1 MCMRL
6 NSCVSTR
13 WSVRRGVKG
22 CIRVHAAI
30 QTACSVRQCDL
41 VLSTTLNYSVPS
53 MTLNSIRPE
62 QDVTKAPGTSV
73 RSSSITTC
81 SPELRSLQMFGFG
94 NKPNLRR
101 DLPGPVFLLL
111 LVRFWD
117 RGVKKVELAA
127 RPCGVLADVESVS
140 RSRTIFSP
148 KMGVRVHVTANSGKL
163 GCITSVPPPFF
174 VP

>member
-1 MCMRL
+1 
-6 NSCVSTR
+6 
-13 WSVRRGVKG
+13 
-22 CIRVHAAI
+22 
-30 QTACSVRQCDL
+30 
-41 VLSTTLNYSVPS
+41 

-62 QDVTKAPGTSV
+62 QDVTKAPVTSV
-73 RSSSITTC
+73 RSSSIPSC

-140 RSRTIFSP
+140 RSRADFLP
-148 KMGVRVHVTANSGKL
+148 KLWDEGA
-163 GCITSVPPPFF
+163 
-174 VP
+174 

>member
-1 MCMRL
+1 
-6 NSCVSTR
+6 
-13 WSVRRGVKG
+13 
-22 CIRVHAAI
+22 
-30 QTACSVRQCDL
+30 
-41 VLSTTLNYSVPS
+41 

-73 RSSSITTC
+73 RSSSITSC

-148 KMGVRVHVTANSGKL
+148 KMGVRAHVIANSGKL
-163 GCITSVPPPFF
+163 GCITSAPPLFCPLNILRAKGGAITMLPHIEGWAYLGGATRLLLSQ
-174 VP
+174 VSVCRVTACD

>member
-1 MCMRL
+1 MQYYAM
-6 NSCVSTR
+6 
-13 WSVRRGVKG
+13 
-22 CIRVHAAI
+22 
-30 QTACSVRQCDL
+30 
-41 VLSTTLNYSVPS
+41 LSGATQFT
-53 MTLNSIRPE
+53 
-62 QDVTKAPGTSV
+62 
-73 RSSSITTC
+73 
-81 SPELRSLQMFGFG
+81 MFGFG
-94 NKPNLRR
+94 NEPNLRR

-140 RSRTIFSP
+140 RSRTTFPP

-163 GCITSVPPPFF
+163 GCITSAPPFF